1 MYGEGSEPAAGAAG
15 ARCRQAPK
23 KAATKRQQAGRDYQ
37 HELVCMQCGD
47 GGLLVQCDLCPVS
60 CHAECVG
67 FDHAEVAAVRTWY
80 CPHHACLECG
90 RKAAA
95 VGGLLFRCEW
105 CTNAFCE
112 DHLPIDAELVGRCER
127 YERLG
132 MRHPDQACYIH
143 CQEQCKEIAKEKK
156 LEAAQAAAGGGEGRG
171 RKKKKSPPGSA
182 KQRGGGAKRA
192 KHARSEEV

>member
-1 MYGEGSEPAAGAAG
+1 MVLS
-15 ARCRQAPK
+15 
-23 KAATKRQQAGRDYQ
+23 
-37 HELVCMQCGD
+37 
-47 GGLLVQCDLCPVS
+47 S
-60 CHAECVG
+60 
-67 FDHAEVAAVRTWY
+67 
-80 CPHHACLECG
+80 HACLECR

-112 DHLPIDAELVGRCER
+112 DHLPIDAELVDRCER

-156 LEAAQAAAGGGEGRG
+156 LEAAQAAAAGGEGRA
-171 RKKKKSPPGSA
+171 RKKKSPPGSA
-182 KQRGGGAKRA
+182 KQRGGGE
-192 KHARSEEV
+192 ARQARGSPRGAPRRVLSALSLPTWGFEGGVPPVEAWRL